1 MFVFFNLALG
11 SCTIPDKDHN
21 HTKSKVGSLVVWS
34 RKIKRAKNTT
44 SNNKFDQQVRLFS
57 ARMLLIREPT
67 PSLTV
72 QSGSIRVNVLRDF
85 AYFIYANDHSKIF
98 FVSLSAIT
106 SNLKMAS
113 R

>member
-21 HTKSKVGSLVVWS
+21 HTKSKVGSSVVWS

-44 SNNKFDQQVRLFS
+44 SNNKFDCLVHE
-57 ARMLLIREPT
+57 MLLMRELT

-106 SNLKMAS
+106 LNLKMAS